1 MYFIGLILNLIL
13 GIYLISKYTD
23 EVDNTLGFYIV
34 LFSFTSWFGIIVYFI
49 VFFTI
54 YNTKEELWKQLNQLL
69 Q

>member
-54 YNTKEELWKQLNQLL
+54 YNTKEEL
-69 Q
+69 